1 MKRRKTEIDLKTVPE
16 QFHWLISG
24 AEVFD
29 SSCSPEARVYYIDR
43 DNGYFLKSA
52 PKWSMEL
59 EAAMGEFFYSKGLT
73 SRIVRYISLE
83 RDWLLTERVKGEDG
97 TARMYLDEPERLCDA
112 FALALRTLHETD
124 GNGCPVP
131 DRTASFILNAE
142 KGYKNGIFDTSI
154 FPGIKFRD
162 ADDSWKIFSENSKY
176 LKNDT
181 LIHGDY
187 CLPNIIF
194 DDWNFSGFI
203 DLGNGGMG
211 DRHIDLF
218 WGAWTLFYN
227 LGTDKYRDRFFDA
240 YGRDK
245 IDVEVLKIIPAAEVF
260 A

>member
-1 MKRRKTEIDLKTVPE
+1 MERRPIKINLDEIPSI
-16 QFHWLISG
+16 FHPYLEG
-24 AEVFD
+24 ADIYD
-29 SSCSPEARVYYIDR
+29 SSCSREARVYYIDR
-43 DNGYFLKSA
+43 DGGYFLKSA
-52 PKWSMEL
+52 PKCSMEL
-59 EAAMGEFFYSKGLT
+59 EAAMGQFFHSKGLA
-73 SRIVRYISLE
+73 SEVVRYISLE
-83 RDWLLTERVKGEDG
+83 KDWLLSKRVKGEDG

-124 GNGCPVP
+124 GAECPVP
-131 DRTASFILNAE
+131 DRTANYIASAE
-142 KGYKNGIFDTSI
+142 RGHKKGLFDTGIFPKIEFKT
-154 FPGIKFRD
+154 
-162 ADDSWKIFSENSKY
+162 ADDAWDFFSENAKY

-194 DDWNFSGFI
+194 DHWKFSGFI

-227 LGTDKYRDRFFDA
+227 LKTDKYTDRFFDS

-245 IDVEVLKIIPAAEVF
+245 VEKDILKIVSSAEVF
-260 A
+260 G

>member
-1 MKRRKTEIDLKTVPE
+1 MERKQISINFDDIPEI
-16 QFHWLISG
+16 FHPYLSG
-24 AEVFD
+24 ADIYD
-29 SSCSPEARVYYIDR
+29 SSCSREARVYYIDK

-59 EAAMGEFFYSKGLT
+59 ESAMGQFFHSKGLT
-73 SRIVRYISLE
+73 AKVVRYISLE
-83 RDWLLTERVKGEDG
+83 KDWLLTERVKGEDG
-97 TARMYLDEPERLCDA
+97 TSRMYLDEPERLCDT

-124 GNGCPVP
+124 GATCPIQN
-131 DRTASFILNAE
+131 RTADYIASAE
-142 KGYKNGIFDTSI
+142 RGYQKGLFDTGIFPCIEFKTADTAWE
-154 FPGIKFRD
+154 F
-162 ADDSWKIFSENSKY
+162 FSKNAKY

-194 DDWNFSGFI
+194 DNWRFSGFI

-227 LGTDKYRDRFFDA
+227 LKTDKYTERFFDA
-240 YGRDK
+240 YGSDK
-245 IDVEVLKIIPAAEVF
+245 VEKDILKIISSAEVF
-260 A
+260 G